1 MRFSFTSFTNIM
13 TIFSIHTNNTGGNPF
28 AALSGRLLTA
38 LFLEHPVIQGTVRFP
53 EICENNKWNLS
64 KVCIDITWNADKHQR
79 IYTIC
84 KDRSAF
90 GVYSPCGQCC
100 FLIEHKRFISLPCGK
115 ILEVVQ
121 FFWKLE
127 KILRT
132 LLGPRSTVWKSMENK
147 ITIIKM
153 QCSMECMSY
162 NYIIA
167 IICCISAP
175 DLFILHNC
183 KSF

>member
-1 MRFSFTSFTNIM
+1 M

-90 GVYSPCGQCC
+90 GVYPPCGQCC
-100 FLIEHKRFISLPCGK
+100 FLIEHKRFISLPLWENFRSSAVFLK
-115 ILEVVQ
+115 IQ
-121 FFWKLE
+121 
-127 KILRT
+127 
-132 LLGPRSTVWKSMENK
+132 ENFED
-147 ITIIKM
+147 IVG
-153 QCSMECMSY
+153 
-162 NYIIA
+162 A
-167 IICCISAP
+167 
-175 DLFILHNC
+175 
-183 KSF
+183 